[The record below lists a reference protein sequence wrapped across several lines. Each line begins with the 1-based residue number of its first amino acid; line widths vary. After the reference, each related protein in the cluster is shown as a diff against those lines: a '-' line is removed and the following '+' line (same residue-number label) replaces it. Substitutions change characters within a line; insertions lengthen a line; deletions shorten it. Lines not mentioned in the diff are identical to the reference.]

1 LITSWIKKLVLGAL
15 LLIAVVGCASTASRY
30 PYYAREYDP
39 RKHPYVIGVADVLQ
53 INVWKDESLSTEARV
68 RPDGTIT
75 VPLVGEVKAAGRTT
89 ADLRDEIRN
98 RLTQYV
104 KQAVVTVAVTEVNSY
119 AFTVAGNVGQPGVY
133 SSRRFVTVS
142 EAIALA
148 GGPNRYAT
156 PKDIEIIRNESAKQ
170 RRIPIDYNE
179 ILEGDR
185 PEMDIAVLAGDTIYV
200 P

>member
-1 LITSWIKKLVLGAL
+1 LIKNSVLGVL
-15 LLIAVVGCASTASRY
+15 LLLALVASGCASAASKY

-53 INVWKDESLSTEARV
+53 VNVWKDESLSTEARV

-75 VPLVGEVKAAGRTT
+75 VPLVGEVRAAGRTT
-89 ADLRDEIRN
+89 DALREEIRQ

-104 KQAVVTVAVTEVNSY
+104 KQSIVTVAVTEVNSY

-156 PKDIEIIRNESAKQ
+156 PKDIEIIRSENAKQ
-170 RRIPIDYNE
+170 RRIPIDYDA
-179 ILEGDR
+179 ILEGDH
-185 PEMDIAVLAGDTIYV
+185 PEMDIAVLAGDTVYV

>member
-1 LITSWIKKLVLGAL
+1 MLKNSVLGVLLAL
-15 LLIAVVGCASTASRY
+15 AFVAVGCASSASRY

-39 RKHPYVIGVADVLQ
+39 RKHPYVIGVADVLEV
-53 INVWKDESLSTEARV
+53 NVWKDESLSTEARV

-75 VPLVGEVKAAGRTT
+75 VPLVGEVRAAGRTT
-89 ADLRDEIRN
+89 ADLREEIRQ

-104 KQAVVTVAVTEVNSY
+104 KQSVVTVAVSEVNSY
-119 AFTVAGNVGQPGVY
+119 SFTVAGNVGQPGVY
-133 SSRRFVTVS
+133 SSRRFVTVA

-156 PKDIEIIRNESAKQ
+156 PREVEIIRVETAKQ
-170 RRIPIDYNE
+170 RRIPIDYDA

-185 PEMDIAVLAGDTIYV
+185 PEMNIAVLAGDTVYV

>member
-1 LITSWIKKLVLGAL
+1 MTKNSVLGVL
-15 LLIAVVGCASTASRY
+15 LLLVCVASGCASSASKY

-39 RKHPYVIGVADVLQ
+39 RKHPYVIGVSDVLEV
-53 INVWKDESLSTEARV
+53 NVWKDESLSTEARV

-75 VPLVGEVKAAGRTT
+75 VPLVGEVRAAGRTT
-89 ADLRDEIRN
+89 DALREEIRQ

-104 KQAVVTVAVTEVNSY
+104 KQAVVTVAVGEVNSY
-119 AFTVAGNVGQPGVY
+119 NFTVAGNVGQPGVY

-156 PKDIEIIRNESAKQ
+156 AKEVEIIRTESAKQ
-170 RRIPIDYNE
+170 RRIPIDYDA

-185 PEMDIAVLAGDTIYV
+185 PEMDIAVLAGDTVYV